1 MAKQTAYIGMGSNV
15 GERETH
21 LRAALEALRN
31 TNGLRLLTV
40 SRFYETA
47 PLGGPPGQGDYL
59 NAVCAVSGA
68 VTDAGSAPELLER
81 LLAIEAGRGRAR
93 DVAERWGPRTLDLDL
108 LLFGDAV
115 IDEPGLRVPHPR
127 LHERAFVIE
136 PLAAIAPDARHP
148 LLNKTAA
155 ELWEELQK
163 TKAQIQ
169 GAAEGTER

>member
-15 GERETH
+15 GEREAH
-21 LRAALEALRN
+21 LRAAVEALRN
-31 TNGLRLLTV
+31 TIGLRVLAV

-59 NAVCAVSGA
+59 NAVCAVAGA
-68 VTDAGSAPELLER
+68 RTARELLER

-93 DVAERWGPRTLDLDL
+93 RERWGPRTLDLDL

-115 IDEPGLRVPHPR
+115 IDEPGLNVPHPC

-155 ELWEELQK
+155 TLWEELQE
-163 TKAQIQ
+163 TSAQIQ
-169 GAAEGTER
+169 GAAEGTDKQIATES